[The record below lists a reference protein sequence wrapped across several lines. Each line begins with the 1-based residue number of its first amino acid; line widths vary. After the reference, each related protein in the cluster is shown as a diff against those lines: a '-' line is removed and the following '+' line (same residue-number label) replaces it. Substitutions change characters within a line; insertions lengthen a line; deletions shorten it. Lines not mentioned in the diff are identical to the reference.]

1 MSTTNNIITASGLNI
16 FRGDAPVLSDL
27 NFAIEAGDFCYLLGS
42 TGSGKSSLLQTLFA
56 SLPVHSGSLI
66 VDDVDLSQL
75 SISEIPSYRR
85 RLGMIFQDFR
95 LLEDKSVYDNLNL
108 ILKATD
114 WSSKKERK
122 ARIAEVLEWV
132 HLPGKEKRM
141 PYEISGGERQR
152 VAIARALLNTPS
164 LIIGD
169 EPTGNLDPATTD
181 EIMFLLRRLNTE
193 KGTAVFIATHDYR
206 LLDKFPG
213 RIFRV
218 ADGSMV
224 EEKGY

>member
-1 MSTTNNIITASGLNI
+1 MTTKKKIIDVQGLNI
-16 FRGDAPVLSDL
+16 FRSDVPILSDL
-27 NFAIEAGDFCYLLGS
+27 NFTIYEGDFCYLLGS

-56 SLPVHSGSLI
+56 SLPVHSGHLQ
-66 VDDVDLSQL
+66 VDGVDLSTL
-75 SISEIPSYRR
+75 KPNGIPDYRR
-85 RLGMIFQDFR
+85 KLGMIFQDFR
-95 LLEDKSVYDNLNL
+95 LLEDYTVFKNLDF

-114 WSSKKERK
+114 WKSKKARK
-122 ARIAEVLEWV
+122 KRIKEILEWV
-132 HLPGKEKRM
+132 HLPGKEDRM
-141 PYEISGGERQR
+141 PHEISGGERQR

-181 EIMFLLRRLNTE
+181 EIMFLLRRLNSE

-218 ADGSMV
+218 AEGGMI

>member
-1 MSTTNNIITASGLNI
+1 MTTKKKIIDVQGLNI
-16 FRGDAPVLSDL
+16 FRSDVPILSDL
-27 NFAIEAGDFCYLLGS
+27 NFTIYEGDFCYLLGS

-56 SLPVHSGSLI
+56 SLPVHSGHLQ
-66 VDDVDLSQL
+66 VDGVDLSTL
-75 SISEIPSYRR
+75 KPNGIPDYRR
-85 RLGMIFQDFR
+85 KLGMIFQDFR
-95 LLEDKSVYDNLNL
+95 LLEDYTVFKNLDF

-114 WSSKKERK
+114 WKTKK
-122 ARIAEVLEWV
+122 ARKKRIKKILEWV
-132 HLPGKEKRM
+132 HLPGKEDRM
-141 PYEISGGERQR
+141 PHEISGGERQR

-181 EIMFLLRRLNTE
+181 EIMFLLRRLNSE
-193 KGTAVFIATHDYR
+193 KGIAVFIATHDYR

-218 ADGSMV
+218 AEGGMI